1 MNDLDPLSPNSADS
15 QRRLMVALAL
25 AMALTFAYTYF
36 FAPQGPPPQAGGAD
50 AGQVVAGADAGTAAP
65 TAGADTTGT
74 PSTGTGSEAAVA
86 AEATPPPPVRTLD
99 FQREW
104 ARYSFSTQGAGLVSA
119 ELQGQKM
126 REQGQVSIAEGY
138 KLLFGGNVAPPP
150 QMNLAQ
156 PVAGQP
162 LPLSVS
168 ITGPAPL
175 AADARYAVAE
185 TGTPGNGTLFTARQG
200 PWEVTKSLQWPR
212 EGFELLYTLQV
223 KNTSAQAATGELQV
237 HYNRAIDPNN
247 EHAPS
252 FFGGV
257 GNLSYAS
264 CHVGEEKHKLAPE
277 QSAPDAEDSRGLV
290 HYFGIDQ
297 QYFLS
302 ALYPLDGP
310 LQGRCDFVATPAVRG
325 VTASFPLTVAAGETV
340 TLRFGGYFGPK
351 EDDLL
356 AAVPSQALRDATGL
370 AATSYKPQLTETIDY
385 GMWAVIAKLLVGVMK
400 FFHGLAG
407 NWGVA
412 IILLTVLVKLILL
425 PLTHRSMVSMEAMK
439 KLQPRVEELRKKYA
453 DDRERQNTEMMKLYQ
468 EAKVNPL
475 GGCLPMLI
483 QMPVWIALF
492 TALRNSY
499 DIYQE
504 PFFGPVWRDLTF
516 KDPTYILPLA
526 LGISMIITQK
536 LQPQMGDP
544 TQAKIMTWFV
554 PILFTATL
562 LNYPAGLA
570 LYIFTNNIL
579 SIAQQYGLR
588 KWLESKE
595 HKGGGDG
602 GLPAGTA
609 TATAGGKR
617 K

>member
-15 QRRLMVALAL
+15 QRRLLVALAL

-36 FAPQGPPPQAGGAD
+36 FAPQGPPPGAEGAD
-50 AGQVVAGADAGTAAP
+50 AGVAAVTDGGTAPAGTATP
-65 TAGADTTGT
+65 GPTGT
-74 PSTGTGSEAAVA
+74 PEPGPGPAVA
-86 AEATPPPPVRTLD
+86 NTDVAPPPPVRTVEA
-99 FQREW
+99 QRTQ
-104 ARYSFSTQGAGLVSA
+104 AHYVFSSLGAGLTSA
-119 ELQGQKM
+119 ELQGDKM
-126 REQGQVSIAEGY
+126 REQGQISVTEGY
-138 KLLFGGNVAPPP
+138 KLLFGGQVPPPP

-156 PVAGQP
+156 PVPGQP
-162 LPLSVS
+162 LPLGVA
-168 ITGPAPL
+168 ITGPTPL
-175 AADARYAVAE
+175 PANTPYAVAE
-185 TGTPGNGTLFTARQG
+185 GTGEGSATFTARQG
-200 PWEVTKSLQWPR
+200 PWEVTKTLQWPK
-212 EGFELLYTLQV
+212 EGFELAYTIQV
-223 KNTSAQAATGELQV
+223 KNTSGQALTGELEV
-237 HYNRAIDPNN
+237 HYGRAIDPKS

-257 GNLSYAS
+257 GNLSHAS
-264 CHVGEEKHKLAPE
+264 CRVGEEQHKLGPD
-277 QSAPDAEDSRGLV
+277 QDQPDAEDLRGPV
-290 HYFGIDQ
+290 HFFGIDQ

-302 ALYPLDGP
+302 ALYPLEGP
-310 LQGRCDFVATPAVRG
+310 LTGRCEFVATDKARA
-325 VTASFPLTVAAGETV
+325 VTASFPLTAAPGQTV

-351 EDDLL
+351 DDDLL
-356 AAVPSQALRDATGL
+356 AAVPGPAVREAAGI
-370 AATSYKPQLTETIDY
+370 AATTAVPNPELTRTIDY
-385 GMWAVIAKLLVGVMK
+385 GMWAVIAKLLVSIMK
-400 FFHGLAG
+400 FFHGLVG

-412 IILLTVLVKLILL
+412 VILLTVLVKTLVL

-439 KLQPRVEELRKKYA
+439 KLQPRIEELRKKHG
-453 DDRERQNTEMMKLYQ
+453 DDRERLNMETMKVYQ

-499 DIYQE
+499 DLYQE
-504 PFFGPVWRDLTF
+504 PFFGPVWRDLTY
-516 KDPTYILPLA
+516 KDPTYLLPLA
-526 LGISMIITQK
+526 LGVSMIITQR

-588 KWLESKE
+588 KWLERRE
-595 HKGGGDG
+595 GGGGG
-602 GLPAGTA
+602 GLPA